1 MCCVSACVL
10 CMFCASFLLFYSLTT
25 ALSKLWLAKLVRGR
39 SSEPTSTAPLS
50 QMPRP
55 SPHWRHHHHHHRHR
69 HMYITFPLWHWRVG
83 SLSALQVLNSLTTN
97 KNRRIE
103 STWIAQFALRWLP
116 PSPLNPLPKHF
127 DRFNRLKVGLIVSI
141 LECKLHRLCGKTL
154 ANWTAGRPA
163 NKPFQL

>member
-1 MCCVSACVL
+1 MIDTILDSGQASCSNWRLLLLSKRIHVAHVLCVWVCVSVCLCVL

-103 STWIAQFALRWLP
+103 STWNCAIRTALAASIP
-116 PSPLNPLPKHF
+116 PQPS
-127 DRFNRLKVGLIVSI
+127 
-141 LECKLHRLCGKTL
+141 
-154 ANWTAGRPA
+154 A
-163 NKPFQL
+163 